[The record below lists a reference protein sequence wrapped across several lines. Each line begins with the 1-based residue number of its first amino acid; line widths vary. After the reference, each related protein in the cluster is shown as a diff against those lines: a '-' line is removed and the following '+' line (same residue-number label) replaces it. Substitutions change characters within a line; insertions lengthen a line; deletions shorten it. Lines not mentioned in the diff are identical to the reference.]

1 MAVQSKINIK
11 PLHPTFAAE
20 VSGIDFTK
28 PVPPEIIEQVQAA
41 IDEYGV
47 LVFRKANLDDDAHV
61 AFSSQF
67 GELEPT
73 PAASLGVKTRL
84 PSPYVGDLANV
95 DHNGNLKLYEDQLS
109 RLFAKGNE
117 TWHAD
122 MQYHP
127 RRCKYSTLRAVKLP
141 PRGTGG
147 ETQYSDSRA
156 AYDDLSPEMKKK
168 LDGLVAYCSLLHNRR
183 VAAPELYKGV
193 DVMDWPNAK
202 WKLVYPQG
210 RTGRMNLYVTSYMHK
225 IEGMS
230 QEESDELLAE
240 LRKHA
245 AQEKYVHT
253 VYWEDDG
260 DMVMWDNIAVLHR
273 ATDGSGYI
281 GKHIR
286 DVRRTSAFDSGPDA
300 WGENDPRNPWIIKLP
315 KDPFAAPAA
324 A

>member
-1 MAVQSKINIK
+1 MGSAGTVTFKQ
-11 PLHPTFAAE
+11 LHPTFAAE
-20 VSGIDFTK
+20 VSGVDFSK
-28 PVPPEIIEQVQAA
+28 PVPPNVIEELKQG
-41 IDEYGV
+41 ISRYGV
-47 LVFRKANLDDDAHV
+47 LVYRKANLDDDAHV
-61 AFSSQF
+61 AFAQSF

-84 PSPYVGDLANV
+84 PSPYIGDLANI
-95 DHNGNLKLYEDQLS
+95 DFQGNLKMYEDKMS

-141 PRGTGG
+141 PKGTGG
-147 ETQYSDSRA
+147 ETLYADSRT
-156 AYDDLSPEMKKK
+156 AYDDLSPEMKQT

-183 VAAPELYKGV
+183 DAAPELYKGV
-193 DVMDWPNAK
+193 DVMDWPNAY
-202 WKLVYPQG
+202 WKLVYPHEETG
-210 RTGRMNLYVTSYMHK
+210 RTNLYVTSYMHK
-225 IEGMS
+225 IKGMS
-230 QEESDELLAE
+230 QEESDQLLKEL
-240 LRKHA
+240 KDHA

-253 VYWEDDG
+253 VFWEDDG
-260 DMVMWDNIAVLHR
+260 DMVMWDNTAVLHR

-286 DVRRTSAFDSGPDA
+286 DVRRTSCFDSGKYG
-300 WGENDPRNPWIIKLP
+300 WGENDPNNPWIIKLP
-315 KDPFAAPAA
+315 KDPFAEPAA